1 MIKNKKQH
9 TITKTN
15 IDNFQKT
22 LSKMREKTDQ
32 VSKLERD
39 SIQSMVND
47 LQGQIDEFDILK
59 LGVIPELNRSY
70 VSELP
75 KTLIQSRIALDMTQK
90 NLADKLGIHAQQIQ
104 KYEQTDYM
112 SASYSRIL
120 DVFNV
125 LVFESDKRHT
135 R

>member
-90 NLADKLGIHAQQIQ
+90 NLADRLGIHAQQIQ

-125 LVFESDKRHT
+125 LVFESDKRRT
-135 R
+135 